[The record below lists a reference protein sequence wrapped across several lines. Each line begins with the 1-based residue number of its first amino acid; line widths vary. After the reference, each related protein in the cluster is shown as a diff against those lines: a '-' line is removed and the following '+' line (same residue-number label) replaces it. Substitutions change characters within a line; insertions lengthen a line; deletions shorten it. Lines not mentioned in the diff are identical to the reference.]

1 MSRLKRETRETTIDG
16 EVRRGAGVVEIAT
29 GDAFLD
35 HMVGTLARYAALSV
49 RVQATGDLR
58 HHLVEDVAI
67 TLGLALRREIPPT
80 CRRYGAAL
88 VPMDD
93 ALVQVAL
100 DLGGR
105 AWYDGPLPVP
115 LAEHAL
121 RSFATNAA
129 MTLHVVVV
137 RGADRHHVVEAAVK
151 ALGLALR
158 EALAPGD
165 AVFSTKGA
173 VSLAWGD
180 EAAGSSAA
188 GAAVTLVEEER

>member
-1 MSRLKRETRETTIDG
+1 VSTLTRQTGETRVRLTL
-16 EVRRGAGVVEIAT
+16 RRGDRTLAPPPAGDIVT
-29 GDAFLD
+29 GDGFLD
-35 HMVGTLARYAALSV
+35 HMLATLARYAGLHLAVEAS
-49 RVQATGDLR
+49 GDLR

-67 TLGLALRREIPPT
+67 SLGLALRAETPQA

-93 ALVQVAL
+93 ALVQVAV

-105 AWYDGPLPVP
+105 AWYEGALPDP

-121 RSFATNAA
+121 RSLAVNAA
-129 MTLHVVVV
+129 MTLHVVVL

-151 ALGLALR
+151 GLGLALR
-158 EALAPGD
+158 EALEPAGD

-173 VSLAWGD
+173 VRIDW
-180 EAAGSSAA
+180 EA
-188 GAAVTLVEEER
+188 EP